1 MKIFPK
7 KQFAKFISQF
17 SWAKRQHT
25 FCLLHTKC
33 NCYICICIWVSLK
46 SNNLCEFR
54 GMQNFYQFLVWWFF
68 EIEIFCMRKS
78 NGLFFWKIETL
89 ARYFFTRQ
97 RVQKGFM
104 NNRKKQKIGKNS
116 SEKKSTINWLFPFA
130 SIKWKLESF
139 FFSYRPEWIFFCD
152 RKKSLDFCF
161 DTVMC
166 NSSQTNRSKAA
177 HGTRG
182 IFQQNMQ
189 IQRAERFKSLTDLFA
204 YFGKWIF
211 DGFRNDTFSRLKWF
225 SRALS
230 LINVEML
237 LVDEQ

>member
-1 MKIFPK
+1 
-7 KQFAKFISQF
+7 
-17 SWAKRQHT
+17 
-25 FCLLHTKC
+25 
-33 NCYICICIWVSLK
+33 
-46 SNNLCEFR
+46 
-54 GMQNFYQFLVWWFF
+54 
-68 EIEIFCMRKS
+68 
-78 NGLFFWKIETL
+78 
-89 ARYFFTRQ
+89 
-97 RVQKGFM
+97 
-104 NNRKKQKIGKNS
+104 
-116 SEKKSTINWLFPFA
+116 
-130 SIKWKLESF
+130 
-139 FFSYRPEWIFFCD
+139 
-152 RKKSLDFCF
+152 
-161 DTVMC
+161 MC
-166 NSSQTNRSKAA
+166 NSSQTDSSKAA